1 VTGLGTLTYYWAPC
15 CNDGFV
21 ITDLDPNFCA
31 TVDITASTL
40 VNGITLY
47 DNTVPV
53 VIPGSPGAGGA
64 LPPVTFCEDF

>member
-1 VTGLGTLTYYWAPC
+1 
-15 CNDGFV
+15 V
-21 ITDLDPNFCA
+21 ITDIDPNFCA

-53 VIPGSPGAGGA
+53 VVPGSPGAGGA
-64 LPPVTFCEDF
+64 LPPITFCEDF